1 MLVSFLA
8 VLGGREEVVLYSASC
23 SRSDPETPR
32 NARLSTAARRTRTK
46 FTSIEVN
53 LVHVKVL
60 FCLIVEDRN
69 LAFQSCEDK

>member
-8 VLGGREEVVLYSASC
+8 VLGGREEVVLYS
-23 SRSDPETPR
+23 
-32 NARLSTAARRTRTK
+32 ARLSTAARRTRTK